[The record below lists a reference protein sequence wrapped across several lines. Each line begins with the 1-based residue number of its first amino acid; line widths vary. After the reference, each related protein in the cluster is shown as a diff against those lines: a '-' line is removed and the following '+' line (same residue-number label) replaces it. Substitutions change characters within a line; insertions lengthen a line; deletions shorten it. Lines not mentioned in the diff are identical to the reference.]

1 MNIKAPRKRDIKILA
16 AVLVLVSIY
25 QFANDGTV
33 TWPRAVYDQVANY
46 LGRPEAGWREAE
58 NAINDAVP
66 ASTEPQ
72 DYDLWGKVVRVAD
85 GDTLSLLDK
94 NKKQHK
100 IRLFGIDTPE
110 RDQPFGR
117 TASRF
122 LASHVA
128 GKTVGIDEIDLDNY
142 GRSVAIVYL
151 DNVNINLLMVQTGH
165 AWWYRH
171 YASRYDELRLAEA
184 AAKESGIGLWAD
196 SNPVPPWDWR
206 RGRRK

>member
-1 MNIKAPRKRDIKILA
+1 MTIKPSRLRDIKILA
-16 AVLVLVSIY
+16 AVLIFVSAY
-25 QFANDGTV
+25 QYATDGAI
-33 TWPRAVYDQVANY
+33 TWPKAVYNEVTSY
-46 LGRPEAGWREAE
+46 LGRPEASWREATD
-58 NAINDAVP
+58 AINDAVP
-66 ASTEPQ
+66 ANTAPQ
-72 DYDLWGKVVRVAD
+72 DYDLWGRVVRVAD

-94 NKKQHK
+94 NNKQHK

-117 TASRF
+117 AASRF

-142 GRSVAIVYL
+142 GRSVGIVYL
-151 DNVNINLLMVQTGH
+151 DNVNINLLMVKTGH

-171 YASRYDELRLAEA
+171 YAGRYDDLRLAEA
-184 AAKESGIGLWAD
+184 TAKEQGLGLWTD

-206 RGRRK
+206 RGRR

>member
-1 MNIKAPRKRDIKILA
+1 MKTKASRKRDLKILA
-16 AVLVLVSIY
+16 AVLVVISVY
-25 QFANDGTV
+25 QFATDGTV
-33 TWPRAVYDQVANY
+33 TWPRAVYDEIASY
-46 LGRPEAGWREAE
+46 LGRPEAGWREATT
-58 NAINDAVP
+58 AINDAVP
-66 ASTEPQ
+66 ANTSPQ

-85 GDTLSLLDK
+85 GDTLSLLDED
-94 NKKQHK
+94 KKQHK

-117 TASRF
+117 AASRF

-128 GKTVGIDEIDLDNY
+128 GKTVGIDEVDVDNY

-171 YASRYDELRLAEA
+171 YASQYDDLRLAEA
-184 AAKESGIGLWAD
+184 AAKDSRIGLWAD
-196 SNPVPPWDWR
+196 SDPVPPWDWR